1 MKASILA
8 YSLLASFFYFP
19 TLLFAETSTFNRLF
33 GVDLFG
39 NDLTA
44 MGIKGLGLA
53 ECEAICSND
62 EACKAYSFIEAK
74 RWCFPKYDVGDQ
86 TENFSIISGVKTLPA
101 CPLSGRLHKCFGT
114 WSNESGYTYTGE
126 WLNNKQHGQGTATG
140 ASGDKYVGSF
150 VDGSATGKGSYTYG
164 PNSEWAGDK
173 YVGDYENWIRSG
185 IGWLTSV
192 GAAMN
197 NADRDKEDIRA
208 VIASAPKPSLS
219 FQYPHADWSAIQ
231 EMFYVSYGLWSD
243 MGKVTPRDVR
253 KALEN

>member
-1 MKASILA
+1 MKASILV

-74 RWCFPKYDVGDQ
+74 RWCFPKYDVGNQ
-86 TENFSIISGVKTLPA
+86 TENFSVISGVKTLPA

-140 ASGDKYVGSF
+140 ASGDKYVGGF

-164 PNSEWAGDK
+164 PNSEWAGDT

-185 IGWLTSV
+185 IGTYTFGSNSTSAGDKYV
-192 GAAMN
+192 GEFKN
-197 NADRDKEDIRA
+197 D
-208 VIASAPKPSLS
+208 
-219 FQYPHADWSAIQ
+219 HAEWPGDLYFCRW
-231 EMFYVSYGLWSD
+231 V
-243 MGKVTPRDVR
+243 
-253 KALEN
+253 

>member
-1 MKASILA
+1 MKVSILA

-19 TLLFAETSTFNRLF
+19 TLLFAESSTFNRLF

-74 RWCFPKYDVGDQ
+74 RWCFPKYDVGNQ

-114 WSNESGYTYTGE
+114 W
-126 WLNNKQHGQGTATG
+126 LQ
-140 ASGDKYVGSF
+140 
-150 VDGSATGKGSYTYG
+150 
-164 PNSEWAGDK
+164 
-173 YVGDYENWIRSG
+173 
-185 IGWLTSV
+185 
-192 GAAMN
+192 
-197 NADRDKEDIRA
+197 
-208 VIASAPKPSLS
+208 
-219 FQYPHADWSAIQ
+219 
-231 EMFYVSYGLWSD
+231 
-243 MGKVTPRDVR
+243 
-253 KALEN
+253 